1 MGGGWRGDGSIPGR
15 TRRPPLR
22 KRSCYDSIF
31 IQLGDEILQ
40 LGVDRMRLC
49 GYFVVVLIGVLVSIP
64 VTAQRSKAR
73 KSRAAAPG
81 QAELEKMTTRF
92 APTQLRVDISRLSA
106 GDRQALAKIIE
117 AARILNDIFMKQ
129 YWSGDTAL
137 YARLQKDSSA
147 LGKAR
152 LHYFWI
158 NKGPWSALEEFKA
171 FIPGVP
177 ARKPEGAN
185 FYPADMTKDEF
196 ESWLKTLTDDQKQQA
211 TGFFT
216 IISRNPNHK
225 LNIVPYSNAYK
236 ADLQK
241 CAQLLREAAGE
252 TDNNT
257 LKDFLNKRADAFL
270 SNDYYESDLSWMDL
284 DAPLDITIGPYET
297 YNDELFGYKAGY
309 EAYVNLRDD
318 EETA

>member
-1 MGGGWRGDGSIPGR
+1 MGGGWRRHRVRADHAA
-15 TRRPPLR
+15 LMQ
-22 KRSCYDSIF
+22 RSCYDSIF

-81 QAELEKMTTRF
+81 QAEIERMTARF

-129 YWSGDTAL
+129 YWSGNTAL

-152 LHYFWI
+152 LHYYWI
-158 NKGPWSALEEFKA
+158 NKGPWSALDEFKA
-171 FIPGVP
+171 FVPGVP

-185 FYPADMTKDEF
+185 FYPVDMTKQQF
-196 ESWLKTLTDDQKQQA
+196 ESCLASLTPDQQA
-211 TGFFT
+211 SAKGFFPVIRWNSGNGSSAQRELT
-216 IISRNPNHK
+216 AI
-225 LNIVPYSNAYK
+225 PYNQEYK
-236 ADLQK
+236 DDLTHAAGLLKEAADLTEHASLK
-241 CAQLLREAAGE
+241 KILRLHAHWV
-252 TDNNT
+252 T
-257 LKDFLNKRADAFL
+257 F
-270 SNDYYESDLSWMDL
+270 
-284 DAPLDITIGPYET
+284 
-297 YNDELFGYKAGY
+297 
-309 EAYVNLRDD
+309 
-318 EETA
+318 